1 MTSADILFHLWIHKQ
16 PTSAQIH
23 ELSILGDGSNYR
35 RIDAL
40 WISGAQRT
48 AFEIKVS
55 RSDFLRETEEK
66 RAPWK
71 RVCHRFIYVCPAHL
85 IQPREVPADCGLWWI
100 HPYGTNRYQHVEVKK
115 RATINRGPEPLP
127 QSIFVT
133 LAHRASTRPI
143 EPKDFRN
150 GQAHVDPDP
159 ELVESLDSL
168 EDATL

>member
-1 MTSADILFHLWIHKQ
+1 MTSDDILFHLWIHKQ
-16 PTSAQIH
+16 PSNAMVA
-23 ELSILGDGSNYR
+23 ELTIQDAEKWR

-115 RATINRGPEPLP
+115 RATINREPEPLP

-159 ELVESLDSL
+159 ELVASLDLL
-168 EDATL
+168 EDSAA